1 MSANAPNFSA
11 AHAVLQCAVD
21 GRLLPGVSTAL
32 WRDGEIIDHF
42 CTGHADIERG
52 ELLRPDHIHRAFSN
66 TKLLTSVLALRLIDA
81 GAFALDDPIK
91 RWLPAM
97 ANLRVLRPRATQL
110 TDTDALQRD
119 ITVRHLLSHQA
130 GFSHGVFDPG
140 TLIYNAYHAAGVRQ
154 SDAALDELISRL
166 AALPLLYQP
175 GSAWEYSMATDV
187 LARLIEVV
195 TGETFM
201 RALQTYLLDPLGMV
215 DTAFVLRTDQAPR
228 LCALYGGD
236 RSDPTVPGLTR
247 LDSVPWPNAH
257 LRAVPREGGAS
268 GLCITQSDMMA
279 LLTALLPGPL
289 ACLSTAGLAE
299 LSRDQLPPD
308 RCVQFPVGG
317 RMPQFGFGLGGAV
330 TRATAAWQ
338 SGHGTNS
345 PVGEMTWG
353 GLGGTHWWT
362 SPATGTVGVLMTQRH
377 FGFWNPFWFDYKKQM
392 NLALQGV

>member
-1 MSANAPNFSA
+1 
-11 AHAVLQCAVD
+11 VLQNAVD
-21 GRLLPGVSTAL
+21 AQLLPGVSTAL

-42 CTGHADIERG
+42 CTGHADIQRG

-66 TKLLTSVLALRLIDA
+66 TKLLTSVLAMRLTDA

-91 RWLPAM
+91 KWLPAM
-97 ANLRVLRPRATQL
+97 ASLRVLRPGATQL

-140 TLIYNAYHAAGVRQ
+140 TLIYDGYQAAGVRRP
-154 SDAALDELISRL
+154 DTALDELTARL
-166 AALPLLYQP
+166 TTLPLLYQP
-175 GSAWEYSMATDV
+175 GSGWEYSMATDV
-187 LARLIEVV
+187 LARLIEIV
-195 TGETFM
+195 TRKTF
-201 RALQTYLLDPLGMV
+201 RQALQTFLLDPLGMV
-215 DTAFVLRTDQAPR
+215 DTAFVLRTDQVPR

-236 RSDPTVPGLTR
+236 RLDPTIPGLTR

-268 GLCITQSDMMA
+268 GLCTTQSDMLA
-279 LLTALLPGPL
+279 LLTALLPGSG
-289 ACLSTAGLAE
+289 ACLSANSLAE

-308 RCVQFPVGG
+308 RCVEFRIGG
-317 RMPQFGFGLGGAV
+317 RMPEFGFGLGGAV
-330 TRATAAWQ
+330 TRATGAWQ
-338 SGHGTNS
+338 SGKSGHSANS

-353 GLGGTHWWT
+353 GLAGTHWWT

-392 NLALQGV
+392 DMALSAA